1 MVLQMGQFMDN
12 HIVHDPVRSHD
23 NAPVEG
29 DVAVDG
35 AASPPGLEIL
45 HIDTVWGHPVR

>member
-1 MVLQMGQFMDN
+1 MVLKVCQFMYH

-23 NAPVEG
+23 DAPVEG

-35 AASPPGLEIL
+35 TAPPAGLEIL
-45 HIDTVWGHPVR
+45 HIDAVR